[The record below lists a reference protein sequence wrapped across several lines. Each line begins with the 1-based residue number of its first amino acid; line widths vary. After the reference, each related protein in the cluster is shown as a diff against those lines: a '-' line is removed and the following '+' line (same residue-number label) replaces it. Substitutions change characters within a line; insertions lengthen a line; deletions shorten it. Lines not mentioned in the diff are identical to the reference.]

1 MNTFLRTQSLL
12 KFARTI
18 FDCDRTMSLPN
29 APIERIIRK
38 AGAERVSEDA
48 VKELKEAVEEAGN
61 EIAQEAI
68 RVADHAE
75 RKTVKKDDIQLATQ

>member
-1 MNTFLRTQSLL
+1 
-12 KFARTI
+12 
-18 FDCDRTMSLPN
+18 MSLPN

-48 VKELKEAVEEAGN
+48 VEELKEAVEEAGN

-75 RKTVKKDDIQLATQ
+75 RKTVKKDDIELATQ

>member
-1 MNTFLRTQSLL
+1 LLKNQSLL
-12 KFARTI
+12 KIVSTI
-18 FDCDRTMSLPN
+18 FDCDTTMSLPN

-48 VKELKEAVEEAGN
+48 VEELKEAVEEAGN

-75 RKTVKKDDIQLATQ
+75 RKTVKREDIELATQ

>member
-1 MNTFLRTQSLL
+1 
-12 KFARTI
+12 
-18 FDCDRTMSLPN
+18 MSLPN

-48 VKELKEAVEEAGN
+48 VEELKEAVQEAGN

-75 RKTVKKDDIQLATQ
+75 RKTVKREDIELATQ